1 MGCSTVEGQNEIL
14 SKNGILFSL
23 TDDHNILS
31 RTSEVLQCLQVLNE
45 GCDGE
50 TTILLFLTH
59 TFEEVGFTSKP
70 LVIFYFLKIYILY
83 LLILEHGSNIVCFL
97 EKWLPFIRYSL

>member
-31 RTSEVLQCLQVLNE
+31 RTSEVLQCLEVLNE

-50 TTILLFLTH
+50 TVLLPFLTH
-59 TFEEVGFTSKP
+59 TFEEVGFASETA
-70 LVIFYFLKIYILY
+70 VVFFFKIYTLFLGIL
-83 LLILEHGSNIVCFL
+83 SRVWF
-97 EKWLPFIRYSL
+97 